1 MGLRA
6 SHTHLHIRH
15 ALENFEEGQTGEVQ
29 EGTLRQLL
37 DLRPQSTKSHNCIRL
52 CTRYWNRQMVG
63 LSNKK
68 KNWWLQK
75 ISIKDFTTY
84 ICVLFRG
91 WGGGKNLQRKQNGCK
106 NWVHTCRMW
115 VWEYVQSFGD
125 LCSKGVQ
132 RVWGSAAVLRK
143 KKKENPTWRPLG
155 WMVDGRSW
163 LERQVKVLQAGK
175 NTADNLWLLSQTFFL
190 VFFVI

>member
-37 DLRPQSTKSHNCIRL
+37 DLRPQSTKSHNCICL

-63 LSNKK
+63 LNNKK
-68 KNWWLQK
+68 KNWWLQQIPSK
-75 ISIKDFTTY
+75 ILLHIFVFSF
-84 ICVLFRG
+84 
-91 WGGGKNLQRKQNGCK
+91 GGGVGGKKRKQNGCK

-115 VWEYVQSFGD
+115 AWEYVQSFGA
-125 LCSKGVQ
+125 LCSKGA
-132 RVWGSAAVLRK
+132 RREWGSAAVLK
-143 KKKENPTWRPLG
+143 KKKRTLPDDL
-155 WMVDGRSW
+155 
-163 LERQVKVLQAGK
+163 
-175 NTADNLWLLSQTFFL
+175 
-190 VFFVI
+190 

>member
-75 ISIKDFTTY
+75 IPSKILLHIFVFSI
-84 ICVLFRG
+84 
-91 WGGGKNLQRKQNGCK
+91 GGGVGARIFNGNKMDVKTEYTHAECGHESMF
-106 NWVHTCRMW
+106 NPLVHCAAK
-115 VWEYVQSFGD
+115 E
-125 LCSKGVQ
+125 CNACEGV
-132 RVWGSAAVLRK
+132 RPFWK
-143 KKKENPTWRPLG
+143 KKREPYLTTFRLDGG
-155 WMVDGRSW
+155 W
-163 LERQVKVLQAGK
+163 QI
-175 NTADNLWLLSQTFFL
+175 L
-190 VFFVI
+190 VGTTS